1 MSLDQ
6 LKKSDNMTVEA
17 VKPKKP
23 VFFDTNSL
31 EWLPW
36 VIEGTWFKLLNVDM
50 KTGGYTMLLKVD
62 PDNDAPVH
70 GHLGAVEGIIL
81 EGEFGY
87 DDDRGAGMAY
97 VWESA
102 GAVHQPDSPGGFT
115 MFAVLHSPLIGYND
129 DGSIAA
135 AVDGKMMYMMAK
147 QGGGAD
153 HLEVDYPDL
162 D

>member
-1 MSLDQ
+1 MIQ
-6 LKKSDNMTVEA
+6 LKKSENMTVKA
-17 VKPKKP
+17 IKPTKP

-31 EWLPW
+31 SWLPW

-50 KTGGYTMLLKVD
+50 KTGGYSMLLKVD

-87 DDDRGAGMAY
+87 DDDRGSHLHY
-97 VWESA
+97 VWEAA

-115 MFAVLHSPLIGYND
+115 MFAVLHSPLVGYND
-129 DGSIAA
+129 DGSLAGVI
-135 AVDGKMMYMMAK
+135 DGKMMYTMARD
-147 QGGGAD
+147 GGQAA

-162 D
+162 E